1 MMSKEDPQKWSNE
14 DPRVADYASQKS
26 FELPTTSLG
35 PPASLRHTN

>member
-14 DPRVADYASQKS
+14 DPHVCDYASQKS

-35 PPASLRHTN
+35 PPASL